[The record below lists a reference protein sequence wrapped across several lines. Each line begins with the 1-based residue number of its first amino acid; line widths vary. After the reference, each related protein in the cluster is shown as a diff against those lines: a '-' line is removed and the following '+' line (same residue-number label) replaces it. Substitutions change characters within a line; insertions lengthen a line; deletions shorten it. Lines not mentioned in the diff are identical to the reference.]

1 MNRIY
6 RVIWNCTLQVF
17 QACSE
22 LTRRAGKTSTVNL
35 RKSSGLTTKFSRLTL
50 GVLLALSGSAS
61 GASLEVDNDQITNID
76 TDVAYD
82 AYLVGWYGTGMLNIL
97 AGGNASL
104 TTITTSVIGA
114 NEDSEGTVNVLGGTW
129 RLYDSGN
136 NARPLNVG
144 QSGTGTL
151 NIKQKGHVDGGY
163 LRLGSSTGGVG
174 TVNVE
179 GEDSVLTTE
188 LFEIGS
194 YGTGSLNI
202 TDKGYVTSSIVAIL
216 GYQAGSNGQVV
227 VEKGGEWLI
236 KNNDSSIEFQIG
248 NQGTGEATIREGG
261 LITAENTIIGGNAT
275 GVGTLNVQ
283 DQDSVITVRRLY
295 NGYFGNGTLNISNNG
310 LINNKEYSLVGVQDG
325 SHGVV
330 NVTDKGHWNFLGTG
344 EAFRYIYIGDAGDG
358 ELNVS
363 REGKVDS
370 GIITAGMK
378 ETGTGNITVK
388 DKNSVITNLGTNL
401 GYDGHGEMNIS
412 NEGLVV
418 SNGGSSLG
426 YGETGVGNVSITTGG
441 MWEVN
446 KNVYTTIGVAGV
458 GNLNIS
464 DGGKFVSQNITFL
477 GDKASGIGTLNLMDA
492 TSSFDTVGINVG
504 NFGSGIVNVSN
515 GATLN
520 STGYGFIGGNASGK
534 GIVNISTDSLWNLK
548 TSSTNAQL
556 LQVGVLGKGEL
567 NITTGGIVKA
577 RDTQIALNDK
587 SKGDVR
593 VDGQNS
599 LLETFNM
606 YVGTSG
612 TGTLTL
618 TNSGTLNVEGGEV
631 YFEGDLAINTV
642 RQVSLSNGQNDYQG
656 ATYVQMGTLRTDAD
670 GALGNTRELNIS
682 NAAIVDL
689 NGSTQTVE
697 TFTGQMGSTVLFKE
711 GALTVNKGGISQG
724 ELTGGGN
731 LNVTGGTLA
740 IEGLNARYN
749 ALTSISPNAE
759 VSLDN
764 TQGLG
769 RGNIANDGLLTLKNV
784 TGELRNSI
792 SGKGIVSAT
801 ARTDVEL
808 DGDNS
813 RFVGQFNIDTG
824 SALSV
829 NEQKNLGDASVINN
843 GLLTISTERSW
854 AMTHSISGS
863 GDVTKLGTGI
873 LTLNNDSAAYQGTT
887 DIVGGEIAFGSDS
900 AINMASQ
907 HINIHNSGVM
917 SGNVTTA
924 GDVNV
929 MPGGTL
935 RVAKTT
941 IGGNLENGGTVQ
953 MNSEGGKPGNVLTVN
968 GNYTGN
974 NGLMTFNATLG
985 GDNSPTDKMNVKGD
999 TQGNTRVRVDN
1010 IGGVGAQTVNGIELI
1025 EVGGNSAGNFA
1036 LTTGTVEAGAYVY
1049 TLAKGKGNDEKNWY
1063 LTSKWDGVTPP
1074 DTPDPIN
1081 NPPVVDPEGPSV
1093 YRPEAGSYISN
1104 IAAANSLFSHR
1115 LHDRLGEPQYIDS
1128 LHSQGSASSMWMRHV
1143 GGHERSRAGDGQ
1155 LNTQANRYVLQLGG
1169 DLAQWSSNA
1178 QDRWHLGV
1186 MAGYA
1191 NQHSN
1196 TQSNRVG
1203 YKSDGRISGY
1213 SAGLYATW
1221 YQNDANKTGAYVDSW
1236 ALYNWFDNSVSSD
1249 NRSADDY
1256 DSRGVTASVEGGY
1269 TFEAGTFSGSEETL
1283 NTWYVQPQAQI
1294 TWMGV
1299 KDSDHTRK
1307 DGTRIE
1313 TEGDGNVQ
1321 TRLGVKTYLNSHHQR
1336 DDGKQREFQP
1346 YIEANWINNSK
1357 VYAVKMNGQTVGREG
1372 ARNLGEV
1379 RTGVE
1384 AKVNNNLSL
1393 WGNVGVQLGDKGYS
1407 DTQGMLG
1414 VKYSW

>member
-82 AYLVGWYGTGMLNIL
+82 AYLVGWYGTGVLNIL

-275 GVGTLNVQ
+275 GIGTLNVQ

-363 REGKVDS
+363 
-370 GIITAGMK
+370 
-378 ETGTGNITVK
+378 
-388 DKNSVITNLGTNL
+388 
-401 GYDGHGEMNIS
+401 
-412 NEGLVV
+412 
-418 SNGGSSLG
+418 
-426 YGETGVGNVSITTGG
+426 
-441 MWEVN
+441 
-446 KNVYTTIGVAGV
+446 
-458 GNLNIS
+458 
-464 DGGKFVSQNITFL
+464 
-477 GDKASGIGTLNLMDA
+477 
-492 TSSFDTVGINVG
+492 
-504 NFGSGIVNVSN
+504 
-515 GATLN
+515 
-520 STGYGFIGGNASGK
+520 
-534 GIVNISTDSLWNLK
+534 
-548 TSSTNAQL
+548 
-556 LQVGVLGKGEL
+556 
-567 NITTGGIVKA
+567 
-577 RDTQIALNDK
+577 
-587 SKGDVR
+587 
-593 VDGQNS
+593 
-599 LLETFNM
+599 
-606 YVGTSG
+606 
-612 TGTLTL
+612 
-618 TNSGTLNVEGGEV
+618 
-631 YFEGDLAINTV
+631 
-642 RQVSLSNGQNDYQG
+642 
-656 ATYVQMGTLRTDAD
+656 
-670 GALGNTRELNIS
+670 
-682 NAAIVDL
+682 
-689 NGSTQTVE
+689 
-697 TFTGQMGSTVLFKE
+697 
-711 GALTVNKGGISQG
+711 
-724 ELTGGGN
+724 
-731 LNVTGGTLA
+731 
-740 IEGLNARYN
+740 
-749 ALTSISPNAE
+749 
-759 VSLDN
+759 
-764 TQGLG
+764 
-769 RGNIANDGLLTLKNV
+769 NV

-985 GDNSPTDKMNVKGD
+985 GDNSPIDKMNVKGD